1 MNHADQ
7 VTKTPYH
14 ATGRFTALP
23 ALPLLQ
29 AASARVRPA
38 VALASV
44 VALLFLVFSCAPA
57 RAAVTHEYLPPPI
70 TEVPLSSGAE
80 LTGGLSEVNAL
91 TVSSGDLWVAER
103 IPGVSSRIDEFDEDG
118 GFVGPQI
125 DQTHGLVDLASG
137 VAVAGGTGEVF
148 VGASELPNNGVVAVF
163 AKGGG
168 FLTAWTGADTES
180 RGFGENNLKGVA
192 VDSSGAPE
200 DWANG
205 DVYVGDGDHDL
216 VDVFK
221 PSPGSTTEAAFVT
234 QIEGVPLEGG
244 GVERF
249 ESVSAVA
256 VNDHTGEVLVA
267 EPFAVDIFRPKPKEP
282 KVYEFVRRITGPPG
296 VSGDEFPHQ
305 IHRIA
310 VDGGSGL
317 DSGDI
322 YVALES
328 GANQVTETAVVDEF
342 DSSGAYV
349 GVLSGTP
356 AGVFGNVGGIAVDPA
371 SHDLYVGRGTPPSGD
386 SHEGAVVKFG
396 PDIVIPDV
404 TAGGEGFEPSELTP
418 GGAVLHGTVSP
429 DEAGPATCQFEY
441 GTSISYGTSVSCEG
455 PGESTGSPV
464 PNGPSPVPVRS
475 RAVSGLSPDTTYFY
489 RLGAGNEQNGK
500 RYTNLGQCPLD
511 CGQFTTPGPGL
522 GGEWSTG
529 ATADSVVLAASVN
542 PHLES
547 TFAYFEYRRAG
558 ASGYESAP
566 VLATEAPQDGVD
578 VGSGKEPVQLSEP
591 LAGLTPGT
599 EYQYRLVVES
609 EVEAGSGLFERFVQP
624 GHTFTTQAGPGPSG
638 LPDGRR
644 WELVSPPDKHGA
656 QVEPI
661 NEQGVV
667 QAAQGGEAFTFV
679 TDIPTEDEPAGY
691 QYKIQNFAR
700 RGAGGGWSSQDIETP
715 HQETQGIAVGQGLE
729 YRAFSADL
737 SQAIVEPLT
746 QRFEALSGLE
756 VAPLASERTAY
767 LRADFACSST
777 PACFTP
783 LLTTADVTSGAKIEG
798 SNEAYEGEAEFVGA
812 SAGAGDVLL
821 HSNVGLTSEAGDTGG
836 LYEWQGGTVRHV
848 SAASAGNVSAD
859 GSRVLWGAS
868 ESGESRLY
876 DWDRASGRSVRLDL
890 PQGVPPAGT
899 PDAIL
904 QGASTDGSLVFF
916 SDSQAL
922 LPGADGTDL
931 YVCEVSEAHGELA
944 CALRDLTVDANAGE
958 AAGVFGTSPGVSEDG
973 SYVYF
978 MATGVLAPGA
988 VAGAGNMYVVH
999 RSGAGW
1005 GAPALVT
1012 VMAYAPGNT
1021 CQEEDGH
1028 DWTYKAD
1035 CRTARVSPNGQW
1047 LAFMSDES
1055 LTGYDMHDAS
1065 SGVSDQEVYLYSAAA
1080 GRLVCASCNPSGAR
1094 PHGVQDGSV
1103 ESGRL
1108 FTGAEAWGY
1117 GTWFAGSVP
1126 GWTPYAISRGAIYQ
1140 SRYLS
1145 NSGRLFFDSSDALL
1159 PQDTNNAMDVYEL
1172 EPPGV
1177 GSCHEGAAGWDAPA
1191 GGCLGLISSGV
1202 SGEESV
1208 FLDASESGSD
1218 VFFMT
1223 SQRLVPE
1230 DVDDSYDVYDAH
1242 ECTPAAPCRVS
1253 QPAQPPPC
1261 RTESSCKP
1269 GPSTQPEAFAFPASA
1284 MFTGPGNLTPPRPLV
1299 VNAKTPEQLRIER
1312 LTIALKLCR
1321 KKHNRHNRS
1330 VCEAKARKTYA
1341 KRASAKRASKK
1352 GKR

>member
-1 MNHADQ
+1 M
-7 VTKTPYH
+7 TPTERIAKPVASSKAGLFAPLRALLRLQGSAAH
-14 ATGRFTALP
+14 SRTATVLASTGLASLCAVAGLLALFSAP
-23 ALPLLQ
+23 AQ
-29 AASARVRPA
+29 AAFR
-38 VALASV
+38 
-44 VALLFLVFSCAPA
+44 
-57 RAAVTHEYLPPPI
+57 HEYLSPI
-70 TEVPLSSGAE
+70 TEVPA
-80 LTGGLSEVNAL
+80 
-91 TVSSGDLWVAER
+91 
-103 IPGVSSRIDEFDEDG
+103 
-118 GFVGPQI
+118 
-125 DQTHGLVDLASG
+125 
-137 VAVAGGTGEVF
+137 
-148 VGASELPNNGVVAVF
+148 
-163 AKGGG
+163 
-168 FLTAWTGADTES
+168 
-180 RGFGENNLKGVA
+180 
-192 VDSSGAPE
+192 SSGAPVTGPFSSPWGLGVDAAGDVYISDTGTDVIDKFDSSNAFLSQFGGGGGE
-200 DWANG
+200 GASVAVNNATGEVYVSGVGGVVNVFSPAGALLATWNGSDTPQGSFTAAGGGLVRVAFDNSKSPADPMAG
-205 DVYVGDGDHDL
+205 DVYVSNQNAE
-216 VDVFK
+216 VIDVFK
-221 PSPGSTTEAAFVT
+221 PESGGNAEYLAQFGTGYRVFDLAVDGVNGDVLAVTDAPPAAEAVEIFAPIIGPG
-234 QIEGVPLEGG
+234 GY
-244 GVERF
+244 ER
-249 ESVSAVA
+249 
-256 VNDHTGEVLVA
+256 TGEIL
-267 EPFAVDIFRPKPKEP
+267 
-282 KVYEFVRRITGPPG
+282 GPPG
-296 VSGDEFPHQ
+296 GQFSQ
-305 IHRIA
+305 IHEPFGVSVA
-310 VDGGSGL
+310 A
-317 DSGDI
+317 DSSTGDI
-322 YVALES
+322 YVSDRELKTLDQFSAT
-328 GANQVTETAVVDEF
+328 GTYVGQITGT
-342 DSSGAYV
+342 SSGPFGAPDDLAVGADGDVYV
-349 GVLSGTP
+349 ADAT
-356 AGVFGNVGGIAVDPA
+356 AKAVD
-371 SHDLYVGRGTPPSGD
+371 V
-386 SHEGAVVKFG
+386 FG
-396 PDIVIPDV
+396 PDLVIPDV
-404 TAGGEGFEPSELTP
+404 
-418 GGAVLHGTVSP
+418 VLAPVSNLKGRSVTLNGTVNP
-429 DEAGPATCQFEY
+429 DAEGEPTCSFEY
-441 GTSISYGTSVSCEG
+441 GTTTSYGQTVECSEHV
-455 PGESTGSPV
+455 PGSAE
-464 PNGPSPVPVRS
+464 SPVPVT
-475 RAVSGLSPDTTYFY
+475 ANVEGLQADTTYHF
-489 RLGAGNEQNGK
+489 RLLATNTNGTNTSQDGEFKTSGQEFDNESVAQV
-500 RYTNLGQCPLD
+500 
-511 CGQFTTPGPGL
+511 
-522 GGEWSTG
+522 
-529 ATADSVVLAASVN
+529 TADSVTFDAVIN
-542 PHLES
+542 PNGAETHY
-547 TFAYFEYRRAG
+547 YFEYG
-558 ASGYESAP
+558 ASALYGADAP
-566 VLATEAPQDGVD
+566 VPLGAA
-578 VGSGKEPVQLSEP
+578 
-591 LAGLTPGT
+591 LAGTSAQSVSVTVLGLQTNT
-599 EYQYRLVVES
+599 TYHYRVVASSEYYTVE
-609 EVEAGSGLFERFVQP
+609 GPDQ
-624 GHTFTTQAGPGPSG
+624 TFTTQSGPGPSG
-638 LPDGRR
+638 LPDGRQ

-667 QAAQGGEAFTFV
+667 QAAQDGEAFTFV
-679 TDIPTEDEPAGY
+679 TDIPTEAEPAGY

-700 RGAGGGWSSQDIETP
+700 RAAGGGWSSQDIETP
-715 HQETQGIAVGQGLE
+715 HQETQGNAVGQGLE

-767 LRADFACSST
+767 LRADFACTST

-798 SNEAYEGEAEFVGA
+798 SNEAYEGEAGFVGA
-812 SAGAGDVLL
+812 NASAGDVLL
-821 HSNVGLTSEAGDTGG
+821 HSNVGLTAEAGDTGG

-868 ESGESRLY
+868 ESEGESRLY

-899 PDAIL
+899 PDALL
-904 QGASTDGSLVFF
+904 QGESTDGSLVFF

-1103 ESGRL
+1103 ESAPL
-1108 FTGAEAWGY
+1108 FTGQEAWGY

-1177 GSCHEGAAGWDAPA
+1177 GSCHEGAAGWDEPA

-1242 ECTPAAPCRVS
+1242 ECTPAAPCRAPVPAPPRPCTTETS
-1253 QPAQPPPC
+1253 CRPAPSAQP
-1261 RTESSCKP
+1261 EV
-1269 GPSTQPEAFAFPASA
+1269 FAAPASA
-1284 MFTGPGNLTPPRPLV
+1284 VFTGPGDQTPPPVGKPRT
-1299 VNAKTPEQLRIER
+1299 AEQLRVEKLAR
-1312 LTIALKLCR
+1312 ALKACR
-1321 KKHNRHNRS
+1321 KKPRGRRRALCERS
-1330 VCEAKARKTYA
+1330 ARKTYA
-1341 KRASAKRASKK
+1341 KKASARRSSKAKPSIATNDRRASR
-1352 GKR
+1352 